1 MIYGGLPGNNRTL
14 LYLPIVHTPADMGT
28 LGPSINRAKVSVF
41 GQRRVERAAADVQ
54 KLWDRIET
62 IVNNLADNL
71 EIKRVY
77 QDGLPVCGREP
88 EIVAELAQ
96 AGSRNYGLLL
106 KLQAQ
111 GAVLMGTESPELL
124 VEEYQAA
131 LAKFAPATARFRS
144 VGSAAAGKHRNQL
157 RHDLIDRRD
166 RYVAERINGTL
177 LSGETGML
185 FMGMMHKIARWLD
198 PGISVVYPLGP
209 DNGK

>member
-1 MIYGGLPGNNRTL
+1 MIYRGLPGSNRRL

-28 LGPSINRAKVSVF
+28 LGSSINRAKVSAF

-62 IVNNLADNL
+62 IVTNLADTPG
-71 EIKRVY
+71 IKRVY

-88 EIVAELAQ
+88 EIVAELAE

-124 VEEYQAA
+124 VEEYQVA
-131 LAKFAPATARFRS
+131 LAKFAPGGA
-144 VGSAAAGKHRNQL
+144 AAAGKHRDRL

-166 RYVAERINGTL
+166 RYVAERINRTL

-198 PGISVVYPLGP
+198 PGISVVYPLGSGS
-209 DNGK
+209 GKQEVTKSE